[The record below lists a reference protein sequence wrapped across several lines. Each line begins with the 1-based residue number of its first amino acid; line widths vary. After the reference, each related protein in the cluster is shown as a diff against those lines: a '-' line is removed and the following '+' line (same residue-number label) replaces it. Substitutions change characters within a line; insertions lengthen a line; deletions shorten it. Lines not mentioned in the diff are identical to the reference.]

1 MALATLDAPASPFP
15 FPDDFD
21 DGEPSERLESAPDVA
36 EYTTDTAVKRLRS
49 KPSKYKEPAS
59 PSDDRFARFR
69 KADRPMLRQ
78 QWQMNKN
85 TRKHL
90 QQNAQW
96 LRTSALQHQC
106 PLLVAKA
113 KKRGD
118 YDPRSLKSL
127 LRTRMKCVAR
137 ADDGLC
143 YDKHALIAYIKENM
157 ETRLVSPVT
166 RQPMNALVLFAER
179 QKAKPDE
186 WKTSKW
192 VPTFAPLVFSDGE
205 DAEVSAEK

>member
-1 MALATLDAPASPFP
+1 MALTTLDAPMSPFP
-15 FPDDFD
+15 FPDDD
-21 DGEPSERLESAPDVA
+21 DASEQSERLESAPDVA
-36 EYTTDTAVKRLRS
+36 EYTTDASVKRLRS
-49 KPSKYKEPAS
+49 KPSKYREPAS
-59 PSDDRFARFR
+59 PTNDRFARFR

-85 TRKHL
+85 MHKHL
-90 QQNAQW
+90 QQTSQV
-96 LRTSALQHQC
+96 LRAGTLQHQC
-106 PLLVAKA
+106 PLLVQKA

-143 YDKHALIAYIKENM
+143 YDKNTLIAYIKENM
-157 ETRLVSPVT
+157 EGRLVSPVT
-166 RQPMNALVLFAER
+166 RQPMTALVLFAER
-179 QKAKPDE
+179 QKGKPDE

-192 VPTFAPLVFSDGE
+192 VPTFAPLRFSDG
-205 DAEVSAEK
+205 DEVEAPVEA

>member
-1 MALATLDAPASPFP
+1 MALATLDVPLSPFP
-15 FPDDFD
+15 FPDED
-21 DGEPSERLESAPDVA
+21 DEDNQSELLACAPDVA
-36 EYTTDTAVKRLRS
+36 EYTTDAAQKRVRS
-49 KPSKYKEPAS
+49 KPFKYKEPAS
-59 PSDDRFARFR
+59 PTNDRFARFR
-69 KADRPMLRQ
+69 KADRPMLHQ

-90 QQNAQW
+90 QQTTQV
-96 LRTSALQHQC
+96 LRAGALQHQC

-118 YDPRSLKSL
+118 HDPRSLKSL

-143 YDKHALIAYIKENM
+143 YDKNALIAYIKENM
-157 ETRLVSPVT
+157 EGRLVSPVT
-166 RQPMNALVLFAER
+166 RQPMTALVLFAER
-179 QKAKPDE
+179 QKGKPDE

-192 VPTFAPLVFSDGE
+192 MPTFAPLVCSDGE
-205 DAEVSAEK
+205 EVEAPVEA